1 MGEAQRSGASI
12 EGLDPCR
19 GSIARLGMLPR
30 PPENVL
36 KVTRLASAL
45 AAAALGLP
53 SFAVFADMANPPP
66 IPSPQNVPY
75 TAGTIK
81 IDVDGTDV
89 AHRIFRVHETIP
101 VAAGALTLLYPQW
114 IPGNHS
120 PTGPIDKIAGL
131 VVKAN
136 GKTLTWT
143 RDQYNVYAF
152 HIDVPQG
159 ASAVDVSFE
168 YLTPQSPREG
178 RVVMTPEMLDAQWSA
193 STLYPAGYFAR
204 QINTEPSLKLPAGW
218 QAGTALEVASKDGDT
233 LHFKPINY
241 DDLVD
246 SPVYAGKYFKRVD
259 LDPGATTPVHVD
271 IVADEAKYLEIKPE
285 QLKAHLALVQQM
297 YKLYGAHHYNHYD
310 FLLSLSDKMGGEG
323 LEHHRSSEDGVGT
336 GYFTEWDKNWGERDL
351 LSHEFNHSWDGKYRR
366 GVDLATPNFNVPMG
380 DSLLWVYEG
389 QTEFWGQIMATRSG
403 LWTMDQGHD
412 MLAYMAATYDKGR
425 PGLASWRNVQDTTN
439 DPTMSQRAPLP
450 YRNYQGSEDYYVAGE
465 MIWLDVDGKLRELTG
480 NKRSIDD
487 FAKAFFG
494 VNPGA
499 WDVDTY
505 TFDDVVKTLNDVAPY
520 DWAKYLRERLD
531 GNGSLVGGLA
541 SHGWKLVYTDKPS
554 AAVKAVEERRHSA
567 DLSYSIGLS
576 IGKGGDISDVLWDG
590 PAFNAGISPGMTVI
604 AVNGHDYNPDALKDA
619 VTASA
624 KDKSQPV
631 ELLVKNFDE
640 YSTVRIDYH
649 GGLMYPHLER
659 DAGKPDHLTAL
670 MQAKK

>member
-1 MGEAQRSGASI
+1 
-12 EGLDPCR
+12 
-19 GSIARLGMLPR
+19 
-30 PPENVL
+30 
-36 KVTRLASAL
+36 
-45 AAAALGLP
+45 
-53 SFAVFADMANPPP
+53 MANPPP
-66 IPSPQNVPY
+66 IPPPQNVPY
-75 TAGTIK
+75 TAGTLK

-101 VAAGALTLLYPQW
+101 VAAGPLTLLYPQW

-259 LDPGATTPVHVD
+259 LDPGAATPVHVD

-285 QLKAHLALVQQM
+285 QLKAHLELVQQM

-366 GVDLATPNFNVPMG
+366 GADLATPNFNVPMG